1 MAERTALIERKTETP
16 LPHKVIITGIYR
28 EKGKLVVRK
37 FEQQGLIR
45 IPLDEEHV
53 LNEDDAEIVLNIM
66 DHRTHKFRLN

>member
-1 MAERTALIERKTETP
+1 MAERKALIERKTETP

>member
-53 LNEDDAEIVLNIM
+53 LNEDDAEVVLNIM
-66 DHRTHKFRLN
+66 DHKTHKFRLN